1 MCHEEPKLCAL
12 VWEVPTSGTFTACS
26 SSATV
31 MRLAVCFS
39 SISLGTCNFSTKAQ
53 FLKPI
58 LLIHKTVPLPSPPP
72 SSHPIPSQL
81 IPSPMLPPTHT
92 SFPSL
97 SPRSH
102 SKYPDA
108 AVPSHV
114 SAPAYAIQWS
124 LTKSLCSDVNTKHTI
139 GKKQNKRSQTQEGDT
154 LPGSSS
160 GLSALQLSSTAA
172 RLLGYLL
179 SHSRLQVPR
188 FPRCIRKGRKEV
200 NYKPVSVLG
209 SPPSLSLNP
218 MAAGGYS

>member
-1 MCHEEPKLCAL
+1 MWKTLEIFHQWFGFGQHWKWRCSCSCRVCITRYTMCHEEPKLCAL
-12 VWEVPTSGTFTACS
+12 VCEVPTSGTFTACS
-26 SSATV
+26 CSATV

-39 SISLGTCNFSTKAQ
+39 AISLGTCNFNTKAQ

-58 LLIHKTVPLPSPPP
+58 LLMHKTVPPPSP
-72 SSHPIPSQL
+72 PIPSQL

-124 LTKSLCSDVNTKHTI
+124 LTKALCSDINTKHTI
-139 GKKQNKRSQTQEGDT
+139 GKKKNKTKGARHKRETHC
-154 LPGSSS
+154 S
-160 GLSALQLSSTAA
+160 GL
-172 RLLGYLL
+172 
-179 SHSRLQVPR
+179 
-188 FPRCIRKGRKEV
+188 
-200 NYKPVSVLG
+200 
-209 SPPSLSLNP
+209 
-218 MAAGGYS
+218 